1 MNVLITGA
9 ASGLGLATANYFA
22 SNNNTVISCDI
33 IMPPKNNNVICY
45 QVDITKEEEI
55 NNLKEE
61 LTQKNITLDI
71 IINFAGIY
79 DMGSF
84 LEKDLKQIKRLI
96 DINLLGPININ
107 QILYPLLA
115 KKGKIIIITSEVASL
130 DPMPFNGIYNVSKT
144 ALDCYAQSLRQ
155 ELNLLGQKVITIR
168 PGAFNTNLAKGSLL
182 ATEEL
187 AASTMLYKKQ
197 ANKFLK
203 LVKMFMG
210 TPMHPDKLAKLIYK
224 VSLKKNPKY
233 IYSKHRN
240 IGLVLLNILPKR
252 MQCFIIKQLLKV
264 KKKDLNNNKYY

>member
-22 SNNNTVISCDI
+22 NNNNTVISCDI
-33 IMPPKNNNVICY
+33 IVPPQNKNIISY
-45 QVDITKEEEI
+45 QVDITKEEDI
-55 NNLKEE
+55 NNLKKE
-61 LTQKNITLDI
+61 LLLKNIKLDI

-107 QILYPLLA
+107 QILYPLLLP
-115 KKGKIIIITSEVASL
+115 KGKIIIITSEVASL

-168 PGAFNTNLAKGSLL
+168 PGAFNTNLTKGSLL
-182 ATEEL
+182 ATEQL
-187 AASTMLYKKQ
+187 ANTTILYKSQ

-210 TPMHPDKLAKLIYK
+210 TPMDPNELAKLIYK
-224 VSLKKNPKY
+224 VSMKKNPKY

-252 MQCFIIKQLLKV
+252 MQCFIIKQMLKP
-264 KKKDLNNNKYY
+264 KKKEINNN